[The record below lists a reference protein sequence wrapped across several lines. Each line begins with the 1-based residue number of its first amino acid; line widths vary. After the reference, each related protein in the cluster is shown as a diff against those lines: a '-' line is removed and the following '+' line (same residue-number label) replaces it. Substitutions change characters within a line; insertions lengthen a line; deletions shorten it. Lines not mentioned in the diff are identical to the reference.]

1 MQRPG
6 NYSLQVMNTTEQIV
20 KMQTVYISEIKEQHT
35 LSLGK
40 IAAGTYKIS
49 ITSNTNN
56 VTALGFVKQ

>member
-20 KMQTVYISEIKEQHT
+20 KMQTVYITGIKEQHT

-49 ITSNTNN
+49 ITSDTNS
-56 VTALGFVKQ
+56 VITLGFVKQ